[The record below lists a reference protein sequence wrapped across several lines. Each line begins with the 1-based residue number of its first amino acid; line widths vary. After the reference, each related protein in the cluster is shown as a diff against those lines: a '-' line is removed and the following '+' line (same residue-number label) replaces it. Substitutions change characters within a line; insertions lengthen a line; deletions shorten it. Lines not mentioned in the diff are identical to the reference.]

1 MKNSILRST
10 DAPLKETRSHHLA
23 LARRPRM
30 GIRGLG
36 LKRKI
41 CSFPRYSNDYPD
53 YYETPE
59 FCEEKPL

>member
-1 MKNSILRST
+1 
-10 DAPLKETRSHHLA
+10 
-23 LARRPRM
+23 M

-41 CSFPRYSNDYPD
+41 CSFPRYSNDFPD